1 MTLASFH
8 QLGIVIVEIHTW
20 VSGEMISVIT
30 AEASRAFLGFLF
42 SFGTFC
48 DSCSTM
54 YKLVL

>member
-1 MTLASFH
+1 MTLASLH

-20 VSGEMISVIT
+20 VSGEMIPVT
-30 AEASRAFLGFLF
+30 AEASRALLGFLF

-48 DSCSTM
+48 DSCNTM